1 MGMQFTISAS
11 AQVELR
17 DMDAGDI
24 DIDADDIFQAEFGY
38 TNASFVNARV
48 TGGTVTIEANVSQSD
63 IEVEA
68 SNLSEF
74 DAESYF
80 ENELS
85 SYSATFTGGEFFI
98 DEYPSGFAAVEDV
111 IGRES
116 AIEVYAALA
125 NGGYE
130 VL

>member
-1 MGMQFTISAS
+1 MGMQFTITAS

-17 DMDAGDI
+17 DMDAGDMG
-24 DIDADDIFQAEFGY
+24 IDADDAIQAEFGY
-38 TNASFVNARV
+38 TSVNIEDARV

-68 SNLSEF
+68 ANLAEF
-74 DAESYF
+74 DAETYF
-80 ENELS
+80 ESELS
-85 SYSATFTGGEFFI
+85 SYSATFTDGEFSI
-98 DEYPSGFAAVEDV
+98 DEYPSGFAAVEEV

-130 VL
+130 VN